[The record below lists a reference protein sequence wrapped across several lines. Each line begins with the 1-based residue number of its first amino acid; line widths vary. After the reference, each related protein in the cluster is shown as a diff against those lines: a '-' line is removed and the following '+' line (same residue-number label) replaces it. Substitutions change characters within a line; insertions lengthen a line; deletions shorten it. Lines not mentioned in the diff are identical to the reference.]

1 MPNAIVAQEVRVEL
15 KEYLSALVK
24 RGWVI
29 LLVAAVA
36 AISAFGISQLQ
47 TVKYRSTIDMNV
59 IPARL
64 DWGLQETIKNLLR
77 NYSGQIKSR
86 TMAQDVINRAQL
98 DLTIDDLLTKM
109 TVSPVESDFL
119 IRIVTTD
126 TDPKRAQLIAQ
137 TTAEIFAENVR
148 VYMLEQ
154 DKRDRVDV
162 SIQDEATEGVVFWPK
177 PGLLALAAGVFGL
190 LAGALV
196 VVGLQWLS
204 TDIMRTSND
213 IERHAELTVLGTIPF
228 VHDTKGHRSVR
239 A

>member
-1 MPNAIVAQEVRVEL
+1 VEL
-15 KEYLSALVK
+15 RDYFSALVK
-24 RGWVI
+24 RGWII

-36 AISAFGISQLQ
+36 AASAFGISQLQ
-47 TVKYRSTIDMNV
+47 TIKYRSTIEMNV

-98 DLTIDDLLTKM
+98 DLTVDDLLTKM

-119 IRIVTTD
+119 IRIVVTD
-126 TDPKRAQLIAQ
+126 TDPDRAQLIAQ
-137 TTAEIFAENVR
+137 TTAEIFVENVR

-162 SIQDEATEGVVFWPK
+162 STQDEATEGVVFWPK

-196 VVGLQWLS
+196 VIGLQWLAS
-204 TDIMRTSND
+204 DIMRTSND
-213 IERHAELTVLGTIPF
+213 IERHAGLPVLGTIPF
-228 VHDTKGHRSVR
+228 VHDPRGQRSVS